1 MPQSLAQI
9 HVHLVFSTKNRLPW
23 LRQDAVREELFA
35 YLVGGCA
42 NLQCPSQRIGGYHD
56 HIQILCSLGRTICVA
71 DLVREL
77 KKRSSEW
84 LKQRGSDLRDFH
96 WQGGYG
102 AFSVSPA
109 HVAALIEYIKNQPE
123 HHRQE
128 SFQDEFRR
136 LCAKY
141 GLVIDERYVWD

>member
-9 HVHLVFSTKNRLPW
+9 HVHIVFSTKNRIPW
-23 LRQDAVREELFA
+23 LRRDALREELFA
-35 YLVGGCA
+35 YLVGGCV

-56 HIQILCSLGRTICVA
+56 HIHILCSLARTTCVA

-77 KKRSSEW
+77 KKSSSEW
-84 LKQRGSDLRDFH
+84 LKSRRNDLRDFH
-96 WQGGYG
+96 WQAGYG
-102 AFSVSPA
+102 AFSVSPS
-109 HVAALIEYIKNQPE
+109 HVAALIEYIKTQPE

-128 SFQDEFRR
+128 GFQDEFRR

-141 GLVIDERYVWD
+141 GLDIDERYVWD